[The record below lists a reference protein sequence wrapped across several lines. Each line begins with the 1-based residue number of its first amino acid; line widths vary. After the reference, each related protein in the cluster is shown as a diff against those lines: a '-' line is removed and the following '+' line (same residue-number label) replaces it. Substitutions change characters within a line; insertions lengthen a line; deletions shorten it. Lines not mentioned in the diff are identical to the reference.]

1 MPRKPAAA
9 TNVVAIDTR
18 DVRLR
23 PPANLA
29 GPERELFVALVAAN
43 PPTHFKESDAPL
55 LLQYCTATVLNEQ
68 AAAEIRAAPIVKDRP
83 SPWLG
88 IYEKTGRAVIALSMR
103 LRLSPQARIANN
115 PSRPAPPL
123 SAYEKMRLMDEEN

>member
-1 MPRKPAAA
+1 MPRKSAAA
-9 TNVVAIDTR
+9 KIIPLDSRTE
-18 DVRLR
+18 RLR
-23 PPANLA
+23 PPANLE

-43 PPTHFKESDAPL
+43 PPGHFKESDLPL

-103 LRLSPQARIANN
+103 LRLSPQSRMANN
-115 PSRPAPPL
+115 PSRPQPPL
-123 SAYEKMRLMDEEN
+123 SAYEKMSLLDAED

>member
-1 MPRKPAAA
+1 MPRKSA
-9 TNVVAIDTR
+9 TAKIIPLDTR
-18 DVRLR
+18 TERLR
-23 PPANLA
+23 PPANMV

-43 PPTHFKESDAPL
+43 QPGHFRDSDLPL

-68 AAAEIRAAPIVKDRP
+68 AAGEIRAAPIVKDRP

-103 LRLSPQARIANN
+103 LRLSPQSRAPNN
-115 PSRPAPPL
+115 PSRPAPRL
-123 SAYEKMRLMDEEN
+123 SAYDRARP